1 MIYQP
6 VQVVLDILK
15 PFIFLENRHE
25 SLNFLKHLVVLLL
38 HLKELD
44 DLELVLFLEFTPGFS
59 HFFRRIWLV
68 LHFDRNFLV
77 GRQRFHVKHII
88 VLICAKLQVS
98 VEGIER
104 VLSILSHSK
113 FHLSL
118 SEKQERCLVFD
129 GIFADESFC

>member
-38 HLKELD
+38 HLEEFD

-59 HFFRRIWLV
+59 HFL
-68 LHFDRNFLV
+68 
-77 GRQRFHVKHII
+77 
-88 VLICAKLQVS
+88 
-98 VEGIER
+98 
-104 VLSILSHSK
+104 
-113 FHLSL
+113 
-118 SEKQERCLVFD
+118 
-129 GIFADESFC
+129 